1 MKAVL
6 LPAGGCIEPAGVGDG
21 PTTSPSHHLPLRLG
35 GVSHPYPIRE
45 IARQAGVSEA
55 TVDRV
60 LHARGGVRQ
69 STVDEVR
76 RAIADLHR
84 QRSQLR
90 LTGRT
95 FLLDLVVD
103 APARFSS
110 AVRAALESQLP
121 LVRPATF
128 RARFHLAEAPPA
140 PELVATLDG
149 IGRRGSQG
157 VVLKAPDDPL
167 IVAAADRLT
176 EAGIPVVTL
185 VTDLPTSRRVAYVGL
200 DNRAA
205 GATAAYLLDQ
215 WLPDDGAVLVTR
227 GTGSF
232 RGEDEREMGFRV
244 TTRTLRPGRR
254 QVDLVDPGGDDEVL
268 RGLVHDGLAADP
280 GIAAVYS
287 LYATGGNAATLAAF
301 TDAGRAC
308 RAFVAHDLDAENLTL
323 LQEGPLSAV
332 LHHDL
337 ALDLRRA
344 CHVVMQAHGALP
356 GAPRSCH
363 SGVQVVTPYNIPAEV
378 LSEH

>member
-1 MKAVL
+1 V
-6 LPAGGCIEPAGVGDG
+6 P
-21 PTTSPSHHLPLRLG
+21 
-35 GVSHPYPIRE
+35 HPHPIRE

-60 LHARGGVRQ
+60 LNARGGVRQ
-69 STVDEVR
+69 STVDEVH

-95 FLLDLVVD
+95 FFLDLVVD

-128 RARFHLAEAPPA
+128 RARFHLADAPPV
-140 PELVATLDG
+140 PDLVATLDG
-149 IGRRGSQG
+149 IARRGSQG
-157 VVLKAPDDPL
+157 VVLKAPDHPQV
-167 IVAAADRLT
+167 VAAVDRLA

-185 VTDLPTSRRVAYVGL
+185 VTDLPTSRRAAYVGL

-205 GATAAYLLDQ
+205 GATAAYLLDR
-215 WLPDDGAVLVTR
+215 WLPDDGGVLVTR

-232 RGEDEREMGFRV
+232 RGEDDREMGFRA
-244 TTRTLRPGRR
+244 TLRALRPGRR
-254 QVDLVDPGGDDEVL
+254 QVDLIDPSGNAEVL
-268 RGLVHDGLAADP
+268 RGLARDALAADP

-301 TDAGRAC
+301 ADVGRTC
-308 RAFVAHDLDAENLTL
+308 RVFVAHDLDAENLAL
-323 LQEGPLSAV
+323 LQSGQLSAV

-356 GAPRSCH
+356 GTPRSWH
-363 SGVQVVTPYNIPAEV
+363 SGIQVVTPYNIPAEA
-378 LSEH
+378 LAAS